1 MRKIISLLLALCLVV
16 GMVPVAASATTETS
30 LPEPNKGVITLT
42 SNVNLTQDYR
52 VEEDKT
58 VVLDLHGYTITTA
71 DSFIVEGTL
80 TIKDTTATV
89 SPDIDESFSNVDY
102 QSGKIVYTGDY
113 FLIKAQK
120 GGNVVFENGSVE
132 ATQGRGS
139 VGLALGDKTGTSE
152 IASTITVNDGYL
164 VSSEFTLMA
173 QGKGAALNVNG
184 GIIEAT
190 NNAVI
195 GGNGSNSTNNYCGG
209 TVMNISGGILVGG
222 ITAPGYIACGIYHPQ
237 EGTLNITDGTIYA
250 ANGVGVLM
258 RGGELD
264 MTNGTIIATSSENC
278 SGKVGDSD
286 ISIDA
291 GSAIVYDRKCNY
303 YNASGVSVDLS
314 GGKFTSAQG
323 KPAISVVADTF
334 QLGDAKK
341 KIAVSGGTYSSNI
354 KEFLTDGN
362 TAVTDS
368 NGNYI
373 VEEVNSQNAAARIG
387 EVYYPNLNDAF
398 NAVEA
403 TNKTTIEILKD
414 IVLDSSDK
422 IITLK
427 NKNVVLDLGNHHIS
441 VSASETYSAESFVVV
456 GSGASLTIQGVG
468 DASIDLTQAGAEN
481 LNVIKNSAGN
491 LQITGGKIIGR
502 NIAVEMTGGEATI
515 SGNASVTGS
524 TAVKVQGASLT
535 VADNAFLKGNFG
547 VTLVNRPA
555 TNVSNVK
562 NASFKMTGGTITAT
576 SGFALS
582 GNNLQSAGCE
592 AEITG
597 GKLEQTSGETCIYW
611 PIEGALTIG
620 GTAVVEGGSGIEAR
634 MGTITIQ
641 DSAVIKGTGKYLDL
655 TKYEQDGETWP
666 VSGSSQ
672 ADGSAILISSE
683 MYGDNEGQYQ
693 SNPGLTVNIEGGTL
707 TSEKGNAVTVY
718 NLESTSDENTKAAIN
733 VTDGTLNA
741 ADGKAAVLVEA
752 KNEKSKAGLKTS
764 EEIPSVE
771 TKASKTVVTVSS
783 NVVSAVADQAGKT
796 AFYAEG
802 DDFDVDSDTAPTQSD
817 PLNLFVL
824 KDTSIRSAALGN
836 EHTTLTVPK
845 DVELYVTSEN
855 EDYVVQ
861 ETTNPDGSTTYQLV
875 DSESGGEGSVP
886 EAPTSVVLSANKTTA
901 YKGEKI
907 TLTATVQA
915 DAGTQLEYAW
925 YKDGAF
931 ISKTDSNTYAIT
943 EGGSYMVSVR
953 AVLAKDKATVYSDE
967 CRSNPVP
974 CSFVSRPTNPSYPG
988 GGDDNKPEEPAFPFT
1003 DVKSTAW
1010 YYNAVKYVYENNLMA
1025 GTGDTTFDPEVSLTR
1040 AMTAQ
1045 ILYNLEGQPKVD
1057 EEATFSDM
1065 TEAPTWSVDAIAW
1078 AQDTG
1083 VVAGMGDNQFAPNAK
1098 VTREQ
1103 FAQMMY
1109 NYAKYKKYDLTKTGD
1124 LSKFP
1129 DDGSVSDWAETA
1141 MSWANGNG
1149 LINGHED
1156 SGLIDPAGNTIR
1168 GQAASIIMNFDK
1180 NVVK

>member
-16 GMVPVAASATTETS
+16 GMVPVAASATETS
-30 LPEPNKGVITLT
+30 LPEPDNGVITLN
-42 SNVNLTQDYR
+42 SDVNLTQSYN
-52 VEEDKT
+52 VEKGKT

-89 SPDIDESFSNVDY
+89 SPDIDESFFNVDY
-102 QSGKIVYTGDY
+102 QSGKIIYTGND
-113 FLIKAQK
+113 FLIKAQNE
-120 GGNVVFENGSVE
+120 GNVVFESGSVE
-132 ATQGRGS
+132 ATQGKGS
-139 VGLALGDKTGTSE
+139 VGVALGDKTGKSA
-152 IASTITVNDGYL
+152 INSTITVNDGYL

-173 QGKGAALNVNG
+173 QGKGATLNVNG
-184 GIIEAT
+184 GIIKAT
-190 NNAVI
+190 DNAVI
-195 GGNGSNSTNNYCGG
+195 GGNGSNSTDNHCGG
-209 TVMNISGGILVGG
+209 TAMNISDGILVGG
-222 ITAPGYIACGIYHPQ
+222 IATQGYIACGIYHPQ
-237 EGTLNITDGTIYA
+237 EGTLSITGGTIYA

-303 YNASGVSVDLS
+303 YNASNVSVDLR

-323 KPAISVVADTF
+323 KPAISVVADTL
-334 QLGDAKK
+334 QLVNAKK

-373 VEEVNSQNAAARIG
+373 VEEVTPQNAVAKI
-387 EVYYPNLNDAF
+387 EDVYYRNLNDAF
-398 NAVEA
+398 KAVEG
-403 TNKTTIEILKD
+403 TDETIIEILKD
-414 IVLDSSDK
+414 VVLDSSDK
-422 IITLK
+422 QISLM
-427 NKNVVLDLGNHHIS
+427 NENVVLDLGNHHIS
-441 VSASETYSAESFVVV
+441 ALETYSAGSLIVV
-456 GSGASLTIQGVG
+456 GSGASLTIQGAG
-468 DASIDLTQAGAEN
+468 DASIDLTQAGADN
-481 LNVIKNSAGN
+481 QYVIKNSAGN

-535 VADNAFLKGNFG
+535 VADNASLKGNFG
-547 VTLVNRPA
+547 VTLINNPSS
-555 TNVSNVK
+555 NGSNVK

-582 GNNLQSAGCE
+582 GNNLQSAGCK

-655 TKYEQDGETWP
+655 TEYKQDGKTWP
-666 VSGSSQ
+666 ASGSSQ

-683 MYGDNEGQYQ
+683 MYGDSKGQYQ
-693 SNPGLTVNIEGGTL
+693 SDPGLTVNIKGGTL

-733 VTDGTLNA
+733 VKAGTLNA

-752 KNEKSKAGLKTS
+752 KNEESKAGLKTS

-783 NVVSAVADQAGKT
+783 NVISAVADQAGKT

-802 DDFDVDSDTAPTQSD
+802 DDFDVYPDTAPTENA

-824 KDTSIRSAALGN
+824 KNTSIHSAALGN
-836 EHTTLTVPK
+836 EHTTLTVPE
-845 DVELYVTSEN
+845 DVELYVTSEK

-861 ETTNPDGSTTYQLV
+861 KKTNEDGSTTYQLV
-875 DSESGGEGSVP
+875 DSESGGEENVP
-886 EAPTSVVLSANKTTA
+886 KAPTSVVLSANKTTA

-931 ISKTDSNTYAIT
+931 IGKTNSSTYAIT
-943 EGGSYMVSVR
+943 EGGSYTVSVR
-953 AVLAKDKATVYSDE
+953 AVSAKGGVTVYSDE
-967 CRSNPVP
+967 CGSNSVP

-988 GGDDNKPEEPAFPFT
+988 GGDDDKPEEPAFPFT

-1040 AMTAQ
+1040 AMMAQ

-1057 EEATFSDM
+1057 EEATFADM
-1065 TEAPTWSVDAIAW
+1065 NEAPTWSVDAIAW

-1124 LSKFP
+1124 LSEFP
-1129 DDGSVSDWAETA
+1129 DADTISDWAETA

>member
-1 MRKIISLLLALCLVV
+1 MKKVLSLLMVLCLVV
-16 GMVPVAASATTETS
+16 GMMPLAASATGSSEKTESSVALVNETYYDDLNEAFRSAEDEDTITLVNNVTLNKGIIVGKTLTLDLKEYTIQASPSLVDYYLFKVNS
-30 LPEPNKGVITLT
+30 LPDSSGDFTIQGNGTIDASTGGSSVCSAILIESDRAVVNITSGTIIGKYRGVE
-42 SNVNLTQDYR
+42 V
-52 VEEDKT
+52 
-58 VVLDLHGYTITTA
+58 
-71 DSFIVEGTL
+71 
-80 TIKDTTATV
+80 
-89 SPDIDESFSNVDY
+89 
-102 QSGKIVYTGDY
+102 
-113 FLIKAQK
+113 QK
-120 GGNVVFENGSVE
+120 GT
-132 ATQGRGS
+132 A
-139 VGLALGDKTGTSE
+139 
-152 IASTITVNDGYL
+152 
-164 VSSEFTLMA
+164 
-173 QGKGAALNVNG
+173 
-184 GIIEAT
+184 
-190 NNAVI
+190 
-195 GGNGSNSTNNYCGG
+195 
-209 TVMNISGGILVGG
+209 NISGGTVQY
-222 ITAPGYIACGIYHPQ
+222 T
-237 EGTLNITDGTIYA
+237 TD
-250 ANGVGVLM
+250 M
-258 RGGELD
+258 D
-264 MTNGTIIATSSENC
+264 TSSAVYI
-278 SGKVGDSD
+278 SG
-286 ISIDA
+286 
-291 GSAIVYDRKCNY
+291 
-303 YNASGVSVDLS
+303 
-314 GGKFTSAQG
+314 Q
-323 KPAISVVADTF
+323 
-334 QLGDAKK
+334 
-341 KIAVSGGTYSSNI
+341 SS
-354 KEFLTDGN
+354 
-362 TAVTDS
+362 
-368 NGNYI
+368 
-373 VEEVNSQNAAARIG
+373 
-387 EVYYPNLNDAF
+387 
-398 NAVEA
+398 
-403 TNKTTIEILKD
+403 
-414 IVLDSSDK
+414 
-422 IITLK
+422 
-427 NKNVVLDLGNHHIS
+427 
-441 VSASETYSAESFVVV
+441 SAE
-456 GSGASLTIQGVG
+456 
-468 DASIDLTQAGAEN
+468 
-481 LNVIKNSAGN
+481 
-491 LQITGGKIIGR
+491 
-502 NIAVEMTGGEATI
+502 I
-515 SGNASVTGS
+515 SGNAQIVGKNA
-524 TAVKVQGASLT
+524 AVRVYGGKLNVKDSATLE
-535 VADNAFLKGNFG
+535 GNFG
-547 VTLVNRPA
+547 VMLFN
-555 TNVSNVK
+555 K
-562 NASFKMTGGTITAT
+562 NSQNSDEVPHASFTMTGGTITAT

-582 GNNLQSAGCE
+582 GNNLQSAGCK

-611 PIEGALTIG
+611 PMEGKLTVG

-641 DSAVIKGTGKYLDL
+641 DSAVIKGTGTYLDL
-655 TKYEQDGETWP
+655 TEYGQNGETWP

-718 NLESTSDENTKAAIN
+718 NLESTSNENTKAAIN

-796 AFYAEG
+796 AFYTEG
-802 DDFDVDSDTAPTQSD
+802 DDFDFDSDTAPTKNA

-824 KDTSIRSAALGN
+824 KDTSIRSAALDN

-845 DVELYVTSEN
+845 DVELYVTSEK

-861 ETTNPDGSTTYQLV
+861 KKTNEDGSTTYQLV
-875 DSESGGEGSVP
+875 DSESGGEVS
-886 EAPTSVVLSANKTTA
+886 APISVVLSANKTTA

-931 ISKTDSNTYAIT
+931 IGKTNSSTYAIT
-943 EGGSYMVSVR
+943 EGGSYTVSVR
-953 AVLAKDKATVYSDE
+953 AVSAKGGVTVYSDE
-967 CRSNPVP
+967 RGSNSVP

-988 GGDDNKPEEPAFPFT
+988 GGDDDKPEEPTFPFT

-1057 EEATFSDM
+1057 EEATFADM
-1065 TEAPTWSVDAIAW
+1065 NEAPTWSVDAIAW

-1124 LSKFP
+1124 LSEFP
-1129 DDGSVSDWAETA
+1129 DADTISDWAKTA

>member
-1 MRKIISLLLALCLVV
+1 MRKIMSLLLVLCLVV
-16 GMVPVAASATTETS
+16 GMVPLAASAEETS
-30 LPEPNKGVITLT
+30 LPEPVNGVITLN
-42 SNVNLTQDYR
+42 SDVNLTQNY
-52 VEEDKT
+52 T
-58 VVLDLHGYTITTA
+58 VRKSETVILDLRGRTITTSA
-71 DSFIVEGTL
+71 SFIVEGTL
-80 TIKDTTATV
+80 TIKDSTATT
-89 SPDIDESFSNVDY
+89 SPTIDPNYSVVGY
-102 QSGKIVYTGDY
+102 QSGTIVYTGNDY
-113 FLIKAQK
+113 LIKAQN
-120 GGNVVFENGSVE
+120 GGKVVFENGSAD
-132 ATQGRGS
+132 ATKNGGS
-139 VGLALGDKTGTSE
+139 VGVALGDKTGEKE
-152 IASTITVNDGYL
+152 ISSTFTVKDGYL

-173 QGKGAALNVNG
+173 KGKGATLNVNG

-264 MTNGTIIATSSENC
+264 MTNGTIIATSSENS
-278 SGKVGDSD
+278 SGMVGDSD
-286 ISIDA
+286 ISIDV

-303 YNASGVSVDLS
+303 YNASDVRVDLR

-323 KPAISVVADTF
+323 KPAISVVAELV
-334 QLGDAKK
+334 QLANAKK
-341 KIAVSGGTYSSNI
+341 KIQVSGGTYSSNI

-373 VEEVNSQNAAARIG
+373 VEVVNSQNAVAKIG
-387 EVYYPNLNDAF
+387 DEYYRNLNDAF
-398 NAVEA
+398 KAVKG
-403 TNKTTIEILKD
+403 TDKTTIEILKD
-414 IVLDSSDK
+414 VVLDSSDK
-422 IITLK
+422 KITLTD
-427 NKNVVLDLGNHHIS
+427 KNVVLDLGNHLI
-441 VSASETYSAESFVVV
+441 SASETYSAGKFIVV
-456 GSGASLTIQGVG
+456 GSGASLTIQGNEG
-468 DASIDLTQAGAEN
+468 ASIDLTQAGADKQS
-481 LNVIKNSAGN
+481 VIKNSAGN

-515 SGNASVTGS
+515 SGNASVNGS

-535 VADNAFLKGNFG
+535 VADNASLKGNFG
-547 VTLVNRPA
+547 VILINSPA
-555 TNVSNVK
+555 SNSSNAK
-562 NASFKMTGGTITAT
+562 NASFTMTGGTITAT

-582 GNNLQSAGCE
+582 GNNLQSAGCK

-611 PIEGALTIG
+611 PMEGELTVG
-620 GTAVVEGGSGIEAR
+620 GNAVVEGGSGIEAR

-718 NLESTSDENTKAAIN
+718 NLESTSNENTKAAIN
-733 VTDGTLNA
+733 VTNGTLIA
-741 ADGKAAVLVEA
+741 AHGKAAVLVEA
-752 KNEKSKAGLKTS
+752 KNEKSEASLETS
-764 EEIPSVE
+764 EGTPSVK
-771 TKASKTVVTVSS
+771 TKALKTVVTVSS

-802 DDFDVDSDTAPTQSD
+802 DDFDVDPDTAPTKNA

-824 KDTSIRSAALGN
+824 KNTSIHSAALGN
-836 EHTTLTVPK
+836 EHTTLTVPE
-845 DVELYVTSEN
+845 DVELYVTSEK

-861 ETTNPDGSTTYQLV
+861 KKTNEDGSTTYQLV
-875 DSESGGEGSVP
+875 DSESGGEENVP
-886 EAPTSVVLSANKTTA
+886 KAPTSVVLSANKTTA

-943 EGGSYMVSVR
+943 EGGSYTVFVR
-953 AVLAKDKATVYSDE
+953 AVMTDESETVYSNAIQ
-967 CRSNPVP
+967 SKPVI
-974 CSFVSRPTNPSYPG
+974 CSFISRPTNPSYPG

-1003 DVKSTAW
+1003 DVTEGDDW
-1010 YYNAVKYVYENNLMA
+1010 FYDAVAYVYENGIMA
-1025 GTGDTTFDPEVSLTR
+1025 GTGETTFAPYMELDR
-1040 AMTAQ
+1040 AMAAQ
-1045 ILYNLEGQPKVD
+1045 LFYNLEGKPAVTGD
-1057 EEATFSDM
+1057 STFTDVTSGHW
-1065 TEAPTWSVDAIAW
+1065 AVDAITW
-1078 AQDTG
+1078 AAENE
-1083 VVAGMGDNQFAPNAK
+1083 VVAGIGEGLYDPDSN

-1103 FAQMMY
+1103 FAQMLY
-1109 NYAKYKKYDLTKTGD
+1109 NYAKYKGYDLTATGD
-1124 LSKFP
+1124 LSQFP
-1129 DDGSVSDWAETA
+1129 DAGSISSWAETA
-1141 MSWANGNG
+1141 LSWANGKG
-1149 LINGHED
+1149 LINGHEN
-1156 SGLIDPAGNTIR
+1156 GTIDPKGSTIR
-1168 GQAASIIMNFDK
+1168 AQAASIIMNFDL

>member
-1 MRKIISLLLALCLVV
+1 MKRKLLATLLALCLIV
-16 GMVPVAASATTETS
+16 GMIPVAASAAGSPKKTE
-30 LPEPNKGVITLT
+30 
-42 SNVNLTQDYR
+42 
-52 VEEDKT
+52 
-58 VVLDLHGYTITTA
+58 H
-71 DSFIVEGTL
+71 
-80 TIKDTTATV
+80 
-89 SPDIDESFSNVDY
+89 
-102 QSGKIVYTGDY
+102 
-113 FLIKAQK
+113 
-120 GGNVVFENGSVE
+120 SV
-132 ATQGRGS
+132 
-139 VGLALGDKTGTSE
+139 AL
-152 IASTITVNDGYL
+152 V
-164 VSSEFTLMA
+164 
-173 QGKGAALNVNG
+173 
-184 GIIEAT
+184 
-190 NNAVI
+190 
-195 GGNGSNSTNNYCGG
+195 
-209 TVMNISGGILVGG
+209 
-222 ITAPGYIACGIYHPQ
+222 
-237 EGTLNITDGTIYA
+237 DGTY
-250 ANGVGVLM
+250 
-258 RGGELD
+258 
-264 MTNGTIIATSSENC
+264 
-278 SGKVGDSD
+278 
-286 ISIDA
+286 
-291 GSAIVYDRKCNY
+291 YD
-303 YNASGVSVDLS
+303 
-314 GGKFTSAQG
+314 
-323 KPAISVVADTF
+323 
-334 QLGDAKK
+334 
-341 KIAVSGGTYSSNI
+341 
-354 KEFLTDGN
+354 
-362 TAVTDS
+362 
-368 NGNYI
+368 
-373 VEEVNSQNAAARIG
+373 
-387 EVYYPNLNDAF
+387 NLNDAF
-398 NAVEA
+398 SAAAKAENSTV
-403 TNKTTIEILKD
+403 
-414 IVLDSSDK
+414 
-422 IITLK
+422 TLV
-427 NKNVVLDLGNHHIS
+427 NNVVLGKKIIIGKSLTLDLKEYTIQ
-441 VSASETYSAESFVVV
+441 ASSTSESCMFKVN
-456 GSGASLTIQGVG
+456 GSGKFTIQGNG
-468 DASIDLTQAGAEN
+468 TIDAS
-481 LNVIKNSAGN
+481 
-491 LQITGGKIIGR
+491 TGGADVQTAISVDGTTASVNIISGTIIGKYR
-502 NIAVEMTGGEATI
+502 GVEVRKGTANISGGTVQYTTDMDTSSAVYISGQSSSAEI
-515 SGNASVTGS
+515 SGNAQIVGKNA
-524 TAVKVQGASLT
+524 AVRVYGGQLNVKDSATLE
-535 VADNAFLKGNFG
+535 GNFG
-547 VTLVNRPA
+547 VMLFNVNSQNSA
-555 TNVSNVK
+555 SVSHS
-562 NASFKMTGGTITAT
+562 SFTMTGGTITAT

-582 GNNLQSAGCE
+582 GNNLQSAGCK

-611 PIEGALTIG
+611 PMEGELTVG
-620 GTAVVEGGSGIEAR
+620 GNAVVEGGSGIEAR

-693 SNPGLTVNIEGGTL
+693 SNPGLTVNIKGGTL

-718 NLESTSDENTKAAIN
+718 NLESTSNEKTTAAIN

-752 KNEKSKAGLKTS
+752 KKEKSEAGLKTS

-802 DDFDVDSDTAPTQSD
+802 DDFDFDSDTAPTQSD

-836 EHTTLTVPK
+836 EHTTLTVPE

-861 ETTNPDGSTTYQLV
+861 ETTNQDGNTTYKLIKAE
-875 DSESGGEGSVP
+875 DGGEVNVP

-1045 ILYNLEGQPKVD
+1045 ILYNLEGKPEVA
-1057 EEATFSDM
+1057 EGATFADM
-1065 TEAPTWSVDAIAW
+1065 GTAPIWSLDAIAW

-1124 LSKFP
+1124 LTQFP
-1129 DDGSVSDWAETA
+1129 DAGSISSWAETA
-1141 MSWANGNG
+1141 LSWVNGNG
-1149 LINGHED
+1149 LINGHEN
-1156 SGLIDPAGNTIR
+1156 STIDPKGSTIR
-1168 GQAASIIMNFDK
+1168 AQAASIMANFDQ
-1180 NVVK
+1180 NVAK

>member
-1 MRKIISLLLALCLVV
+1 MRKIVSLLLALCLVV
-16 GMVPVAASATTETS
+16 GMVPVVASAVETS
-30 LPEPNKGVITLT
+30 LPEPNNGVITL
-42 SNVNLTQDYR
+42 
-52 VEEDKT
+52 
-58 VVLDLHGYTITTA
+58 
-71 DSFIVEGTL
+71 
-80 TIKDTTATV
+80 
-89 SPDIDESFSNVDY
+89 
-102 QSGKIVYTGDY
+102 
-113 FLIKAQK
+113 
-120 GGNVVFENGSVE
+120 
-132 ATQGRGS
+132 
-139 VGLALGDKTGTSE
+139 
-152 IASTITVNDGYL
+152 
-164 VSSEFTLMA
+164 
-173 QGKGAALNVNG
+173 
-184 GIIEAT
+184 
-190 NNAVI
+190 
-195 GGNGSNSTNNYCGG
+195 
-209 TVMNISGGILVGG
+209 
-222 ITAPGYIACGIYHPQ
+222 
-237 EGTLNITDGTIYA
+237 
-250 ANGVGVLM
+250 
-258 RGGELD
+258 
-264 MTNGTIIATSSENC
+264 
-278 SGKVGDSD
+278 
-286 ISIDA
+286 
-291 GSAIVYDRKCNY
+291 
-303 YNASGVSVDLS
+303 
-314 GGKFTSAQG
+314 
-323 KPAISVVADTF
+323 
-334 QLGDAKK
+334 
-341 KIAVSGGTYSSNI
+341 

-373 VEEVNSQNAAARIG
+373 VEGFTPQNAVAKIG
-387 EVYYPNLNDAF
+387 DEYYRSLNDAF

-414 IVLDSSDK
+414 VVLDSSDK
-422 IITLK
+422 QVSLM
-427 NKNVVLDLGNHHIS
+427 NENVVLDLGNHHIS
-441 VSASETYSAESFVVV
+441 ASETYSAGKFIVV

-468 DASIDLTQAGAEN
+468 DASIDLSQAGAEN
-481 LNVIKNSAGN
+481 QSVIKNSAGN

-515 SGNASVTGS
+515 SGNASVNGS

-535 VADNAFLKGNFG
+535 VADNASLKGNFG
-547 VTLVNRPA
+547 VTLINDPSS
-555 TNVSNVK
+555 NGSNVK

-582 GNNLQSAGCE
+582 GNNTQSAGCE

-597 GKLEQTSGETCIYW
+597 GKLEQTSGETCVYW
-611 PIEGALTIG
+611 PMEGKLTVG
-620 GTAVVEGGSGIEAR
+620 GNAIVEGGSGIEAR

-641 DSAVIKGTGKYLDL
+641 DSAAIKGTREYLDL
-655 TKYEQDGETWP
+655 TEYEQDGKTWP

-802 DDFDVDSDTAPTQSD
+802 DDFDVDSDTPPTENA

-824 KDTSIRSAALGN
+824 KNTSIHSAALDN

-861 ETTNPDGSTTYQLV
+861 ETTNQDGNTTYKLIKA
-875 DSESGGEGSVP
+875 EGGGEVNVP
-886 EAPTSVVLSANKTTA
+886 KAPTSVVLSANKTTA

-915 DAGTQLEYAW
+915 DGSAQLEYAW

-931 ISKTDSNTYAIT
+931 IGKTNSSTYAIT
-943 EGGSYMVSVR
+943 EGGSYTVSVR
-953 AVLAKDKATVYSDE
+953 AVMTNESGSAY
-967 CRSNPVP
+967 SNPIQSTPVL

-988 GGDDNKPEEPAFPFT
+988 GGDDDKPEEPTFPFT

-1129 DDGSVSDWAETA
+1129 DDGSVSDWAEVA

>member
-16 GMVPVAASATTETS
+16 GMVPVAASATGTS
-30 LPEPNKGVITLT
+30 LPEP
-42 SNVNLTQDYR
+42 
-52 VEEDKT
+52 
-58 VVLDLHGYTITTA
+58 
-71 DSFIVEGTL
+71 
-80 TIKDTTATV
+80 
-89 SPDIDESFSNVDY
+89 
-102 QSGKIVYTGDY
+102 
-113 FLIKAQK
+113 
-120 GGNVVFENGSVE
+120 
-132 ATQGRGS
+132 
-139 VGLALGDKTGTSE
+139 
-152 IASTITVNDGYL
+152 
-164 VSSEFTLMA
+164 
-173 QGKGAALNVNG
+173 
-184 GIIEAT
+184 
-190 NNAVI
+190 
-195 GGNGSNSTNNYCGG
+195 
-209 TVMNISGGILVGG
+209 
-222 ITAPGYIACGIYHPQ
+222 
-237 EGTLNITDGTIYA
+237 
-250 ANGVGVLM
+250 
-258 RGGELD
+258 
-264 MTNGTIIATSSENC
+264 
-278 SGKVGDSD
+278 
-286 ISIDA
+286 
-291 GSAIVYDRKCNY
+291 
-303 YNASGVSVDLS
+303 
-314 GGKFTSAQG
+314 
-323 KPAISVVADTF
+323 
-334 QLGDAKK
+334 
-341 KIAVSGGTYSSNI
+341 
-354 KEFLTDGN
+354 N

-373 VEEVNSQNAAARIG
+373 VEGVTPQNAVAKIG
-387 EVYYPNLNDAF
+387 DEYYRSLNDAF

-414 IVLDSSDK
+414 VVLDSSDK
-422 IITLK
+422 QVSLM
-427 NKNVVLDLGNHHIS
+427 NENVVLELGNHHI
-441 VSASETYSAESFVVV
+441 SASETYSAGKFIVV

-468 DASIDLTQAGAEN
+468 DASIDLTQAGADN
-481 LNVIKNSAGN
+481 QSVIKNSAGN
-491 LQITGGKIIGR
+491 LQIIGGKIIGR

-515 SGNASVTGS
+515 SGNASVNGS

-535 VADNAFLKGNFG
+535 VADNASLKGNFG
-547 VTLVNRPA
+547 VILINSPA
-555 TNVSNVK
+555 SNSSNAK
-562 NASFKMTGGTITAT
+562 NASFTMTGGTITAT

-582 GNNLQSAGCE
+582 GNNLQSAGCK

-693 SNPGLTVNIEGGTL
+693 SNPGLTVNIKGGTL

-718 NLESTSDENTKAAIN
+718 NLESTSNKNTKAAIN

-752 KNEKSKAGLKTS
+752 KKGTS
-764 EEIPSVE
+764 EASLETSEGTPSVKTE
-771 TKASKTVVTVSS
+771 ASKTVVTVSS
-783 NVVSAVADQAGKT
+783 NVVSAVADRAGKT

-802 DDFDVDSDTAPTQSD
+802 DDFDVDPDTAPTKNA

-824 KDTSIRSAALGN
+824 KNTSIHSAALDN
-836 EHTTLTVPK
+836 EHTTLKVPK
-845 DVELYVTSEN
+845 DVELYVTSEK

-861 ETTNPDGSTTYQLV
+861 ETTNQDGSTTYQLV
-875 DSESGGEGSVP
+875 DSESGGEVSVP
-886 EAPTSVVLSANKTTA
+886 KAPTSVVLSANKTTA

-931 ISKTDSNTYAIT
+931 IRKTDSNTYSVT
-943 EGGSYMVSVR
+943 EGGSYTVSVR
-953 AVLAKDKATVYSDE
+953 AVKTGESETVYSNAIQSE
-967 CRSNPVP
+967 PVS
-974 CSFVSRPTNPSYPG
+974 CSFVSRPTYPSNPG
-988 GGDDNKPEEPAFPFT
+988 GNDKPEEPTFPFI

-1010 YYNAVKYVYENNLMA
+1010 YYDAVKYVYENNLMA

-1045 ILYNLEGQPKVD
+1045 ILYNLEGKPEVA
-1057 EEATFSDM
+1057 EGATFADM
-1065 TEAPTWSVDAIAW
+1065 GTAPIWSLDAIAW

>member
-30 LPEPNKGVITLT
+30 LPEPNDGVITLT

-80 TIKDTTATV
+80 TIKDTTAIV
-89 SPDIDESFSNVDY
+89 PPDIDESFSNVDY
-102 QSGKIVYTGDY
+102 QSGKIVYTGDN
-113 FLIKAQK
+113 FLMKAQN

-132 ATQGRGS
+132 ATLRRGS
-139 VGLALGDKTGTSE
+139 VGVALGDKTGTSE
-152 IASTITVNDGYL
+152 IASPITVKGGYL
-164 VSSEFTLMA
+164 VSREFTLMA

-184 GIIEAT
+184 GIIKAT
-190 NNAVI
+190 DNAVI
-195 GGNGSNSTNNYCGG
+195 GGNGSNSTDNYCGG

-222 ITAPGYIACGIYHPQ
+222 ITTSGYIACGIYHPQ
-237 EGTLNITDGTIYA
+237 EGTLSITGGTIYA

-258 RGGELD
+258 RGGKLD
-264 MTNGTIIATSSENC
+264 MTNGTIIATSSENS
-278 SGKVGDSD
+278 SGMVGDSD

-291 GSAIVYDRKCNY
+291 GSAIVYDLKCNY
-303 YNASGVSVDLS
+303 YNASDVRVDLS

-387 EVYYPNLNDAF
+387 KVYYPNLNDAF

-422 IITLK
+422 KITLT
-427 NKNVVLDLGNHHIS
+427 NKNVVLDLGNHLIS
-441 VSASETYSAESFVVV
+441 ALETYSAESFVVV

-468 DASIDLTQAGAEN
+468 DASIDLTHAGAEN

-535 VADNAFLKGNFG
+535 VADNASLKGKFG
-547 VTLVNRPA
+547 VTLINNPSS
-555 TNVSNVK
+555 NGSNVK
-562 NASFKMTGGTITAT
+562 NASFTMTGGTITAT

-582 GNNLQSAGCE
+582 GNNLQSAGCK

-655 TKYEQDGETWP
+655 TEYEQDGKTWP

-683 MYGDNEGQYQ
+683 MYGDSKGQYQ
-693 SNPGLTVNIEGGTL
+693 SDPGLTVNIKGGTL

-752 KNEKSKAGLKTS
+752 KNEESKAGLKTS

-802 DDFDVDSDTAPTQSD
+802 DDFDVDPDTAPNESA

-824 KDTSIRSAALGN
+824 KDTSIRSAALDN

-861 ETTNPDGSTTYQLV
+861 ETTNQDGSTTYQLV
-875 DSESGGEGSVP
+875 DSESGGEVSVP
-886 EAPTSVVLSANKTTA
+886 KAPTSVVLSANKTTA

-931 ISKTDSNTYAIT
+931 IRKTDSNTYSVT
-943 EGGSYMVSVR
+943 EGGSYTVSVR
-953 AVLAKDKATVYSDE
+953 AVKTGESETVYSNAIQSE
-967 CRSNPVP
+967 PVS
-974 CSFVSRPTNPSYPG
+974 CSFVSRPTYPSNPG
-988 GGDDNKPEEPAFPFT
+988 GNDKPEEPTFPFI

-1010 YYNAVKYVYENNLMA
+1010 YYDAVKYVYENNLMA

-1057 EEATFSDM
+1057 EEATFADM
-1065 TEAPTWSVDAIAW
+1065 NEAPTWSVDAIAW

-1083 VVAGMGDNQFAPNAK
+1083 VVAGMGDNQFAPNLK

-1129 DDGSVSDWAETA
+1129 DDSSVSDWAETA

>member
-16 GMVPVAASATTETS
+16 GMVPVAASATGTS
-30 LPEPNKGVITLT
+30 LPEP
-42 SNVNLTQDYR
+42 
-52 VEEDKT
+52 
-58 VVLDLHGYTITTA
+58 
-71 DSFIVEGTL
+71 
-80 TIKDTTATV
+80 
-89 SPDIDESFSNVDY
+89 
-102 QSGKIVYTGDY
+102 
-113 FLIKAQK
+113 
-120 GGNVVFENGSVE
+120 
-132 ATQGRGS
+132 
-139 VGLALGDKTGTSE
+139 
-152 IASTITVNDGYL
+152 
-164 VSSEFTLMA
+164 
-173 QGKGAALNVNG
+173 
-184 GIIEAT
+184 
-190 NNAVI
+190 
-195 GGNGSNSTNNYCGG
+195 
-209 TVMNISGGILVGG
+209 
-222 ITAPGYIACGIYHPQ
+222 
-237 EGTLNITDGTIYA
+237 
-250 ANGVGVLM
+250 
-258 RGGELD
+258 
-264 MTNGTIIATSSENC
+264 
-278 SGKVGDSD
+278 
-286 ISIDA
+286 
-291 GSAIVYDRKCNY
+291 
-303 YNASGVSVDLS
+303 
-314 GGKFTSAQG
+314 
-323 KPAISVVADTF
+323 
-334 QLGDAKK
+334 
-341 KIAVSGGTYSSNI
+341 
-354 KEFLTDGN
+354 N

-373 VEEVNSQNAAARIG
+373 VEGVTPQNAVAKIG
-387 EVYYPNLNDAF
+387 DEYYRSLNDAF

-414 IVLDSSDK
+414 VVLDSSDK
-422 IITLK
+422 QVSLM
-427 NKNVVLDLGNHHIS
+427 NENVVLDLGNHHIS
-441 VSASETYSAESFVVV
+441 ASETYSAGKFIVV

-468 DASIDLTQAGAEN
+468 DASIDLTQAGADN
-481 LNVIKNSAGN
+481 QSVIKNSAGN

-515 SGNASVTGS
+515 SGNASVNGS

-535 VADNAFLKGNFG
+535 VADNASLKGNFG
-547 VTLVNRPA
+547 VILINSPA
-555 TNVSNVK
+555 SNSSNAK
-562 NASFKMTGGTITAT
+562 NASFTMTGGTITAT

-582 GNNLQSAGCE
+582 GNNLQSAGCK

-693 SNPGLTVNIEGGTL
+693 SNPGLTVNIKGGTL

-718 NLESTSDENTKAAIN
+718 NLESTSNKNTKAAIN

-752 KNEKSKAGLKTS
+752 KKGTS
-764 EEIPSVE
+764 EASLETSEGTPSVKTE
-771 TKASKTVVTVSS
+771 ASKTVVTVSS

-796 AFYAEG
+796 AFYTEG
-802 DDFDVDSDTAPTQSD
+802 DDFDFDSDTAPTQSD

-836 EHTTLTVPK
+836 EHTTLTVPE
-845 DVELYVTSEN
+845 DVELYVTSEK

-861 ETTNPDGSTTYQLV
+861 KKTNEDGSTTYQLV
-875 DSESGGEGSVP
+875 DSKNGEEENVP
-886 EAPTSVVLSANKTTA
+886 KAPTSVVLSANKTTA

-1045 ILYNLEGQPKVD
+1045 ILYNLEGKPEVA
-1057 EEATFSDM
+1057 EGATFADM
-1065 TEAPTWSVDAIAW
+1065 GTAPIWSLDAITW
-1078 AQDTG
+1078 AQKTG
-1083 VVAGMGDNQFAPNAK
+1083 VVDGYEDNTFRPENN
-1098 VTREQ
+1098 VTRQE

-1109 NYAKYKKYDLTKTGD
+1109 NYAAYKDYDLSAKGD
-1124 LSKFP
+1124 LSQFT
-1129 DDGSVSDWAETA
+1129 DGDSVQEWAVTA
-1141 MSWANGNG
+1141 MSWANGNA
-1149 LINGHED
+1149 LINGHDDGTLEP
-1156 SGLIDPAGNTIR
+1156 GGTTTRA
-1168 GQAASIIMNFDK
+1168 QAASILMRFDQ
-1180 NVVK
+1180 NLVEN

>member
-30 LPEPNKGVITLT
+30 LPEPNDGVITLT

-80 TIKDTTATV
+80 TIKDTTAIV
-89 SPDIDESFSNVDY
+89 PPDIDESFSNVDY
-102 QSGKIVYTGDY
+102 QSGKIVYTGDN
-113 FLIKAQK
+113 FLMKAQN

-132 ATQGRGS
+132 ATLRRGS
-139 VGLALGDKTGTSE
+139 VGVALGDKTGTSE
-152 IASTITVNDGYL
+152 IASTITVKGGYL
-164 VSSEFTLMA
+164 VSREFTLMA

-184 GIIEAT
+184 GIIKAT
-190 NNAVI
+190 DNAVI
-195 GGNGSNSTNNYCGG
+195 GGNGSNSTDNYCGG

-222 ITAPGYIACGIYHPQ
+222 ITTSGYIACGIYHPQ
-237 EGTLNITDGTIYA
+237 EGTLSITGGTIYA

-258 RGGELD
+258 RGGKLD
-264 MTNGTIIATSSENC
+264 MTNGTIIATSSENS
-278 SGKVGDSD
+278 SGMVGDSD

-291 GSAIVYDRKCNY
+291 GSAIVYDLKCNY
-303 YNASGVSVDLS
+303 YNASDVRVDLS

-387 EVYYPNLNDAF
+387 KVYYPNLNDAF

-422 IITLK
+422 KITLT
-427 NKNVVLDLGNHHIS
+427 NKNVVLDLGNHLIS
-441 VSASETYSAESFVVV
+441 ALETYSAESFVVV

-468 DASIDLTQAGAEN
+468 DASIDLTHAGAEN

-592 AEITG
+592 AKITG
-597 GKLEQTSGETCIYW
+597 GKLEQTSGETCVYW

-693 SNPGLTVNIEGGTL
+693 SNPGLTVNIKGGTL

-718 NLESTSDENTKAAIN
+718 NLESTSNKNTKAAIN

-752 KNEKSKAGLKTS
+752 KKGTS
-764 EEIPSVE
+764 EASLETSEGTPSVKTE
-771 TKASKTVVTVSS
+771 ASKTVVTVSS

-796 AFYAEG
+796 AFYTEG
-802 DDFDVDSDTAPTQSD
+802 DDFDVDPDTAPTKNA

-824 KDTSIRSAALGN
+824 KNTSIHSAALDN
-836 EHTTLTVPK
+836 EHTTLKVPK
-845 DVELYVTSEN
+845 DVELYVTSEK

-861 ETTNPDGSTTYQLV
+861 ETTNQDGSTTYQLV
-875 DSESGGEGSVP
+875 DSESGGEVSVP
-886 EAPTSVVLSANKTTA
+886 KAPTSVVLSANKTTA

-931 ISKTDSNTYAIT
+931 IRKTDSNTYSVT
-943 EGGSYMVSVR
+943 EGGSYTVSVR
-953 AVLAKDKATVYSDE
+953 AVKTGESETVYSNAIQSE
-967 CRSNPVP
+967 PVS
-974 CSFVSRPTNPSYPG
+974 CSFVSRPTYPSNPG
-988 GGDDNKPEEPAFPFT
+988 GNDKPEEPTFPFI

-1010 YYNAVKYVYENNLMA
+1010 YYDAVKYVYENNLMA

-1057 EEATFSDM
+1057 EEATFADM
-1065 TEAPTWSVDAIAW
+1065 NEAPTWSVDAIAW

-1083 VVAGMGDNQFAPNAK
+1083 VVAGMGDNQFAPNLK

-1129 DDGSVSDWAETA
+1129 DDSSVSDWAETA

>member
-16 GMVPVAASATTETS
+16 GMVPVAASATETS
-30 LPEPNKGVITLT
+30 LPEPDNGVITLN
-42 SNVNLTQDYR
+42 SDVNLTQSYN
-52 VEEDKT
+52 VEKGKT

-89 SPDIDESFSNVDY
+89 PPAIDDNYSNVYY
-102 QSGKIVYTGDY
+102 QSGKIVYTGDD
-113 FLIKAQK
+113 FLIKAQN
-120 GGNVVFENGSVE
+120 GGKVVFENGSAD
-132 ATQGRGS
+132 ATKNGGS
-139 VGLALGDKTGTSE
+139 VGVALGDKTGEKE
-152 IASTITVNDGYL
+152 ISSTFAVKDGYL

-173 QGKGAALNVNG
+173 KGKGATLNVNG

-190 NNAVI
+190 DNAVI
-195 GGNGSNSTNNYCGG
+195 GGNGSNSTGNYCGG

-222 ITAPGYIACGIYHPQ
+222 ITSSEYIACGIYHPQ
-237 EGTLNITDGTIYA
+237 EGTLNITGGTIYA

-264 MTNGTIIATSSENC
+264 MTNGTIIATSSENS
-278 SGKVGDSD
+278 SGMVGDSG
-286 ISIDA
+286 INIDS

-303 YNASGVSVDLS
+303 YNASEVSVDLR

-373 VEEVNSQNAAARIG
+373 VEVVNSQNATARIG

-398 NAVEA
+398 KAVKG
-403 TNKTTIEILKD
+403 TDKTTIEILKD
-414 IVLDSSDK
+414 VVLDSSDK
-422 IITLK
+422 IITLT

-441 VSASETYSAESFVVV
+441 ASASETYSAGSFIVV

-468 DASIDLTQAGAEN
+468 DASIDLSQAGAEN
-481 LNVIKNSAGN
+481 QNIIKISAGN

-535 VADNAFLKGNFG
+535 VADNASLKGNFG
-547 VTLVNRPA
+547 VTLMNYPNVNNA
-555 TNVSNVK
+555 TVK
-562 NASFKMTGGTITAT
+562 KASFIMTGGTVTAT

-582 GNNLQSAGCE
+582 GNNLQSAGCK

-641 DSAVIKGTGKYLDL
+641 DSAVIKGKGKYLDL
-655 TKYEQDGETWP
+655 TEYKQQDGETWP

-693 SNPGLTVNIEGGTL
+693 SNPGLTVNIKGGTL

-718 NLESTSDENTKAAIN
+718 NLESTSNEKTKAAIN
-733 VTDGTLNA
+733 VKDGTLNA

-752 KNEKSKAGLKTS
+752 KKEKSEASLKTS

-802 DDFDVDSDTAPTQSD
+802 DDFDVHPDTAPNESA

-824 KDTSIRSAALGN
+824 KDTSIHSAALDN
-836 EHTTLTVPK
+836 EHTTLTVPE
-845 DVELYVTSEN
+845 DVELYVTSEK
-855 EDYVVQ
+855 EGYVVQ
-861 ETTNPDGSTTYQLV
+861 KKTNEDGSTIYQLV
-875 DSESGGEGSVP
+875 DPKNGGEENVP
-886 EAPTSVVLSANKTTA
+886 KAPTSVVLSANKTTA

-931 ISKTDSNTYAIT
+931 IGKTNSSTYAIT
-943 EGGSYMVSVR
+943 EGGSYTVSVR
-953 AVLAKDKATVYSDE
+953 AVSAKDGVTVYSDE
-967 CRSNPVP
+967 CGSNSVP

-1010 YYNAVKYVYENNLMA
+1010 YYNAVKYVYENSLMA

-1057 EEATFSDM
+1057 EEATFADM
-1065 TEAPTWSVDAIAW
+1065 NEAPTWSVDAIAW

-1083 VVAGMGDNQFAPNAK
+1083 VVAGMGDNEFAPNAK

-1109 NYAKYKKYDLTKTGD
+1109 NYAKYKEYDLTKTGD

>member
-1 MRKIISLLLALCLVV
+1 MKRKLLATLLALCLIV
-16 GMVPVAASATTETS
+16 GMIPVAASAAGSPKKTE
-30 LPEPNKGVITLT
+30 
-42 SNVNLTQDYR
+42 
-52 VEEDKT
+52 
-58 VVLDLHGYTITTA
+58 H
-71 DSFIVEGTL
+71 
-80 TIKDTTATV
+80 
-89 SPDIDESFSNVDY
+89 
-102 QSGKIVYTGDY
+102 
-113 FLIKAQK
+113 
-120 GGNVVFENGSVE
+120 SV
-132 ATQGRGS
+132 
-139 VGLALGDKTGTSE
+139 AL
-152 IASTITVNDGYL
+152 V
-164 VSSEFTLMA
+164 
-173 QGKGAALNVNG
+173 
-184 GIIEAT
+184 
-190 NNAVI
+190 
-195 GGNGSNSTNNYCGG
+195 
-209 TVMNISGGILVGG
+209 
-222 ITAPGYIACGIYHPQ
+222 
-237 EGTLNITDGTIYA
+237 DGTY
-250 ANGVGVLM
+250 
-258 RGGELD
+258 
-264 MTNGTIIATSSENC
+264 
-278 SGKVGDSD
+278 
-286 ISIDA
+286 
-291 GSAIVYDRKCNY
+291 YD
-303 YNASGVSVDLS
+303 
-314 GGKFTSAQG
+314 
-323 KPAISVVADTF
+323 
-334 QLGDAKK
+334 
-341 KIAVSGGTYSSNI
+341 
-354 KEFLTDGN
+354 
-362 TAVTDS
+362 
-368 NGNYI
+368 
-373 VEEVNSQNAAARIG
+373 
-387 EVYYPNLNDAF
+387 NLNDAF
-398 NAVEA
+398 SAAAKAENSTV
-403 TNKTTIEILKD
+403 
-414 IVLDSSDK
+414 
-422 IITLK
+422 TLV
-427 NKNVVLDLGNHHIS
+427 NNVVLGKKIIIGKSLTLDLKEYTIQ
-441 VSASETYSAESFVVV
+441 ASSTSESCMFKVN
-456 GSGASLTIQGVG
+456 GSGKFTIQGNG
-468 DASIDLTQAGAEN
+468 TIDAS
-481 LNVIKNSAGN
+481 
-491 LQITGGKIIGR
+491 TGGADVQTAISVDGTTASVNIISGTIIGKYR
-502 NIAVEMTGGEATI
+502 GVEVRKGTANISGGTVQYTTDMDTSSAVYISGQSSSAEI
-515 SGNASVTGS
+515 SGNAQIVGKNA
-524 TAVKVQGASLT
+524 AVRVYGGQLNVKDSATLE
-535 VADNAFLKGNFG
+535 GNFG
-547 VTLVNRPA
+547 VMLFNVNSQNSA
-555 TNVSNVK
+555 SVSHS
-562 NASFKMTGGTITAT
+562 SFTMTGGTITAT

-582 GNNLQSAGCE
+582 GNNLQSAGCK

-611 PIEGALTIG
+611 PMEGELTVG
-620 GTAVVEGGSGIEAR
+620 GNAVVEGGSGIEAR

-693 SNPGLTVNIEGGTL
+693 SNPGLTVNIKGGTL

-718 NLESTSDENTKAAIN
+718 NLESTSNEKTTAAIN

-752 KNEKSKAGLKTS
+752 KKEKSEAGLKTS

-802 DDFDVDSDTAPTQSD
+802 DDFDFDSDTAPTQSD

-836 EHTTLTVPK
+836 EHTTLTVPE

-861 ETTNPDGSTTYQLV
+861 ETTNQDGNTTYKLIKAE
-875 DSESGGEGSVP
+875 DGGEVNVP

-1045 ILYNLEGQPKVD
+1045 ILYNLEGKPEVA
-1057 EEATFSDM
+1057 EGATFADM
-1065 TEAPTWSVDAIAW
+1065 GTAPIWSLDAIAW

-1168 GQAASIIMNFDK
+1168 GQAASIMANFDQ
-1180 NVVK
+1180 NVAK

>member
-42 SNVNLTQDYR
+42 SNVNLTQDYT

-264 MTNGTIIATSSENC
+264 MTNGTIIATSSENS
-278 SGKVGDSD
+278 SGMVGDSD
-286 ISIDA
+286 ISIDV

-303 YNASGVSVDLS
+303 YNASDVRVDLR

-323 KPAISVVADTF
+323 KPAILVVAESGQ
-334 QLGDAKK
+334 QLVDAKT
-341 KIAVSGGTYSSNI
+341 KIQVSGGTYSSNI

-373 VEEVNSQNAAARIG
+373 VEGFTPQNAVAKIG
-387 EVYYPNLNDAF
+387 DEYYRSLNDAF

-414 IVLDSSDK
+414 VVLDSSDK
-422 IITLK
+422 QVSLM
-427 NKNVVLDLGNHHIS
+427 NENVVLDLGNHHIS
-441 VSASETYSAESFVVV
+441 ASETYSAGKFIVV
-456 GSGASLTIQGVG
+456 GSGASLTIQGNEG
-468 DASIDLTQAGAEN
+468 ASIDLTQAGADN
-481 LNVIKNSAGN
+481 QSVIKNSAGN

-515 SGNASVTGS
+515 SGNAS
-524 TAVKVQGASLT
+524 
-535 VADNAFLKGNFG
+535 LKGNFG
-547 VTLVNRPA
+547 VILINSPA
-555 TNVSNVK
+555 SNSSNAK
-562 NASFKMTGGTITAT
+562 NASFTMTGGTITAT

-582 GNNLQSAGCE
+582 GNNLQSAGCK

-611 PIEGALTIG
+611 PMEGELTVG
-620 GTAVVEGGSGIEAR
+620 GNAVVEGGSGIEAR

-641 DSAVIKGTGKYLDL
+641 DGAAIKGTREYLDL
-655 TKYEQDGETWP
+655 TEYKQDGKTWP
-666 VSGSSQ
+666 ASGSSQ

-683 MYGDNEGQYQ
+683 MYGDSEGQYQ
-693 SNPGLTVNIEGGTL
+693 SDPGLTVNIKGGTL
-707 TSEKGNAVTVY
+707 TSEKGNAMTVY
-718 NLESTSDENTKAAIN
+718 NLESTSKENTKATIN

-741 ADGKAAVLVEA
+741 AHGKAAVLVEA
-752 KNEKSKAGLKTS
+752 KNEKSEASLETS
-764 EEIPSVE
+764 EGTPSVK

-802 DDFDVDSDTAPTQSD
+802 DDFDVDPDTAPTKNA

-824 KDTSIRSAALGN
+824 KNTSIHSAALDN
-836 EHTTLTVPK
+836 EHTTLKVPK
-845 DVELYVTSEN
+845 DVELYVTSEK

-861 ETTNPDGSTTYQLV
+861 ETTNQDGSTTYQLV
-875 DSESGGEGSVP
+875 DSESGGEVSVP
-886 EAPTSVVLSANKTTA
+886 KAPTSVVLSANKTTA

-931 ISKTDSNTYAIT
+931 IRKTDSNTYSVT
-943 EGGSYMVSVR
+943 EGGSYTVSVR
-953 AVLAKDKATVYSDE
+953 AVKTGESETVYSNAIQSE
-967 CRSNPVP
+967 PVS
-974 CSFVSRPTNPSYPG
+974 CSFVSRPTYPSNPG
-988 GGDDNKPEEPAFPFT
+988 GNDKPEEPTFPFI

-1010 YYNAVKYVYENNLMA
+1010 YYDAVKYVYENNLMA

-1057 EEATFSDM
+1057 EEATFADM
-1065 TEAPTWSVDAIAW
+1065 NEAPTWSVDAIAW

-1083 VVAGMGDNQFAPNAK
+1083 VVAGMGDNQFAPNLK

-1129 DDGSVSDWAETA
+1129 DDSSVSDWAETA

-1168 GQAASIIMNFDK
+1168 GQAASIIMNFDL

>member
-16 GMVPVAASATTETS
+16 GMVPVAASATGTS
-30 LPEPNKGVITLT
+30 LPEP
-42 SNVNLTQDYR
+42 
-52 VEEDKT
+52 
-58 VVLDLHGYTITTA
+58 
-71 DSFIVEGTL
+71 
-80 TIKDTTATV
+80 
-89 SPDIDESFSNVDY
+89 
-102 QSGKIVYTGDY
+102 
-113 FLIKAQK
+113 
-120 GGNVVFENGSVE
+120 
-132 ATQGRGS
+132 
-139 VGLALGDKTGTSE
+139 
-152 IASTITVNDGYL
+152 
-164 VSSEFTLMA
+164 
-173 QGKGAALNVNG
+173 
-184 GIIEAT
+184 
-190 NNAVI
+190 
-195 GGNGSNSTNNYCGG
+195 
-209 TVMNISGGILVGG
+209 
-222 ITAPGYIACGIYHPQ
+222 
-237 EGTLNITDGTIYA
+237 
-250 ANGVGVLM
+250 
-258 RGGELD
+258 
-264 MTNGTIIATSSENC
+264 
-278 SGKVGDSD
+278 
-286 ISIDA
+286 
-291 GSAIVYDRKCNY
+291 
-303 YNASGVSVDLS
+303 
-314 GGKFTSAQG
+314 
-323 KPAISVVADTF
+323 
-334 QLGDAKK
+334 
-341 KIAVSGGTYSSNI
+341 
-354 KEFLTDGN
+354 N

-373 VEEVNSQNAAARIG
+373 VEGVTPQNAVAKIG
-387 EVYYPNLNDAF
+387 DEYYRSLNDAF

-414 IVLDSSDK
+414 VVLDSSDK
-422 IITLK
+422 QVSLM
-427 NKNVVLDLGNHHIS
+427 NENVVLDLGNHHIS
-441 VSASETYSAESFVVV
+441 ASETYSAGKFIVV

-468 DASIDLTQAGAEN
+468 DASIDLTQAGADN
-481 LNVIKNSAGN
+481 QSVIKNSAGN

-515 SGNASVTGS
+515 SGNASVNGS

-535 VADNAFLKGNFG
+535 VADNASLKGNFG
-547 VTLVNRPA
+547 VILINSPA
-555 TNVSNVK
+555 SNSSNAK
-562 NASFKMTGGTITAT
+562 NASFTMTGGTITAT

-582 GNNLQSAGCE
+582 GNNLQSAGCK

-655 TKYEQDGETWP
+655 TEYKQQDGETWP

-693 SNPGLTVNIEGGTL
+693 SNPGLTVNIKGGTL

-718 NLESTSDENTKAAIN
+718 NLESTSNEKTKAAIN
-733 VTDGTLNA
+733 VKDGTLNA

-802 DDFDVDSDTAPTQSD
+802 DDFDVHPDTAPNESA

-824 KDTSIRSAALGN
+824 KDTSIHSAALDN
-836 EHTTLTVPK
+836 EHTTLTVPE

-861 ETTNPDGSTTYQLV
+861 ETTNQDGNTTYKLIKA
-875 DSESGGEGSVP
+875 EGGGEVNVP

-907 TLTATVQA
+907 TLTATVEA
-915 DAGTQLEYAW
+915 DESAQLEYAW

-943 EGGSYMVSVR
+943 EGGSYTVSVR
-953 AVLAKDKATVYSDE
+953 AVKTGESETVYSNAIQSE
-967 CRSNPVP
+967 PVS
-974 CSFVSRPTNPSYPG
+974 CSFVSRPTYPSNPG
-988 GGDDNKPEEPAFPFT
+988 GNDKPEEPTFPFI

-1010 YYNAVKYVYENNLMA
+1010 YYDAVKYVYENNLMA

-1057 EEATFSDM
+1057 EEATFADM
-1065 TEAPTWSVDAIAW
+1065 NEAPTWSVGAIAW

-1083 VVAGMGDNQFAPNAK
+1083 VVAGMGDNEFAPNAK

>member
-16 GMVPVAASATTETS
+16 GMVPVAASATTKTS
-30 LPEPNKGVITLT
+30 LPEPNNGVITLN
-42 SNVNLTQDYR
+42 SNVNLTQNYT
-52 VEEDKT
+52 VSESET

-264 MTNGTIIATSSENC
+264 MTNGTIIATSSENS
-278 SGKVGDSD
+278 SGMVGDSD
-286 ISIDA
+286 ISIDV

-303 YNASGVSVDLS
+303 YNASDVRVDLR

-323 KPAISVVADTF
+323 KPAILVVAESGQ
-334 QLGDAKK
+334 QLVDAKT
-341 KIAVSGGTYSSNI
+341 KIQVSGGTYSSNI

-373 VEEVNSQNAAARIG
+373 VEGFTPQNAVAKIG
-387 EVYYPNLNDAF
+387 DEYYRSLNDAF

-414 IVLDSSDK
+414 VVLDSSDK
-422 IITLK
+422 QVSLM
-427 NKNVVLDLGNHHIS
+427 NENVVLDLGNHHIS
-441 VSASETYSAESFVVV
+441 ASETYSAGKFIVV
-456 GSGASLTIQGVG
+456 GSGASLTIQGNEG
-468 DASIDLTQAGAEN
+468 ASIDLTQAGADN
-481 LNVIKNSAGN
+481 QSVIKNSAGN

-515 SGNASVTGS
+515 SGNASVNGS

-535 VADNAFLKGNFG
+535 VADNASLKGNFG
-547 VTLVNRPA
+547 VILINSPA
-555 TNVSNVK
+555 SNSSNAK
-562 NASFKMTGGTITAT
+562 NASFTMTGGTITAT

-582 GNNLQSAGCE
+582 GNNLQSAGCK

-611 PIEGALTIG
+611 PMEGELTVG
-620 GTAVVEGGSGIEAR
+620 GNAVVEGGSGIEAR

-641 DSAVIKGTGKYLDL
+641 DGAAIKGTREYLDL
-655 TKYEQDGETWP
+655 TEYKQDGKTWP
-666 VSGSSQ
+666 ASGSSQ

-683 MYGDNEGQYQ
+683 MYGDSEGQYQ
-693 SNPGLTVNIEGGTL
+693 SDPGLTVNIKGGTL

-718 NLESTSDENTKAAIN
+718 NLESTSNKNTKAAIN

-752 KNEKSKAGLKTS
+752 KKGTS
-764 EEIPSVE
+764 EASLETSEGTPSVKTE
-771 TKASKTVVTVSS
+771 ASKTVVTVSS
-783 NVVSAVADQAGKT
+783 NVVSAVADRAGKT

-802 DDFDVDSDTAPTQSD
+802 DDFDVDPDTAPTKNA

-836 EHTTLTVPK
+836 EHTTLTVPE
-845 DVELYVTSEN
+845 DVELYVTSEK

-861 ETTNPDGSTTYQLV
+861 ETTNQDGSTTYQLV
-875 DSESGGEGSVP
+875 DSESGGEVSVP
-886 EAPTSVVLSANKTTA
+886 KAPTSVVLSANKTTA

-931 ISKTDSNTYAIT
+931 IRKTDSNTYSVT
-943 EGGSYMVSVR
+943 EGGSYTVSVR
-953 AVLAKDKATVYSDE
+953 AVKTGESETVYSNAIQSE
-967 CRSNPVP
+967 PVS
-974 CSFVSRPTNPSYPG
+974 CSFVSRPTYPSNPG
-988 GGDDNKPEEPAFPFT
+988 GNDKPEEPTFPFI

-1010 YYNAVKYVYENNLMA
+1010 YYDAVKYVYENNLMA

-1057 EEATFSDM
+1057 EEATFADM
-1065 TEAPTWSVDAIAW
+1065 NEAPTWSVDAIAW

-1083 VVAGMGDNQFAPNAK
+1083 VVAGMGDNQFAPNLK

-1129 DDGSVSDWAETA
+1129 DDSSVSDWAETA

-1168 GQAASIIMNFDK
+1168 GQAASIIMNFDL

>member
-1 MRKIISLLLALCLVV
+1 MKRKLLATLLALCLVV
-16 GMVPVAASATTETS
+16 GMVPVAASATGTS
-30 LPEPNKGVITLT
+30 LPEP
-42 SNVNLTQDYR
+42 
-52 VEEDKT
+52 
-58 VVLDLHGYTITTA
+58 
-71 DSFIVEGTL
+71 
-80 TIKDTTATV
+80 
-89 SPDIDESFSNVDY
+89 
-102 QSGKIVYTGDY
+102 
-113 FLIKAQK
+113 
-120 GGNVVFENGSVE
+120 
-132 ATQGRGS
+132 
-139 VGLALGDKTGTSE
+139 
-152 IASTITVNDGYL
+152 
-164 VSSEFTLMA
+164 
-173 QGKGAALNVNG
+173 
-184 GIIEAT
+184 
-190 NNAVI
+190 
-195 GGNGSNSTNNYCGG
+195 
-209 TVMNISGGILVGG
+209 
-222 ITAPGYIACGIYHPQ
+222 
-237 EGTLNITDGTIYA
+237 
-250 ANGVGVLM
+250 
-258 RGGELD
+258 
-264 MTNGTIIATSSENC
+264 
-278 SGKVGDSD
+278 
-286 ISIDA
+286 
-291 GSAIVYDRKCNY
+291 
-303 YNASGVSVDLS
+303 
-314 GGKFTSAQG
+314 
-323 KPAISVVADTF
+323 
-334 QLGDAKK
+334 
-341 KIAVSGGTYSSNI
+341 
-354 KEFLTDGN
+354 N

-373 VEEVNSQNAAARIG
+373 VEGFTPQNAVAKIG
-387 EVYYPNLNDAF
+387 DEYYRSLNDAF

-414 IVLDSSDK
+414 VVLDSSDK
-422 IITLK
+422 QVSLM
-427 NKNVVLDLGNHHIS
+427 NENVVLDLGNHHIS
-441 VSASETYSAESFVVV
+441 ASETYSAGKFIVV
-456 GSGASLTIQGVG
+456 GSGASLTIQGNEG
-468 DASIDLTQAGAEN
+468 ASIDLTQAGADN
-481 LNVIKNSAGN
+481 QSVIKNSAGN

-515 SGNASVTGS
+515 SGNASVNGS

-535 VADNAFLKGNFG
+535 VADNASLKGNFG
-547 VTLVNRPA
+547 VILINSPA
-555 TNVSNVK
+555 SNSSNAK
-562 NASFKMTGGTITAT
+562 NASFTMTGGTITAT

-582 GNNLQSAGCE
+582 GNNLQSAGCK

-611 PIEGALTIG
+611 PMEGELTVG
-620 GTAVVEGGSGIEAR
+620 GNAVVEGGSGIEAR

-733 VTDGTLNA
+733 VTDGTLDA

-752 KNEKSKAGLKTS
+752 KKGTS
-764 EEIPSVE
+764 EASLETSEGTPSVKTE
-771 TKASKTVVTVSS
+771 ASKTVVTVSS

-802 DDFDVDSDTAPTQSD
+802 DDFDVDSDTPPTENA

-824 KDTSIRSAALGN
+824 KNTSIHSAALGN

-875 DSESGGEGSVP
+875 DSESGGEVSVP

-1045 ILYNLEGQPKVD
+1045 LFYNLEGKPAVTGD
-1057 EEATFSDM
+1057 STFTDVTSGHW
-1065 TEAPTWSVDAIAW
+1065 AVDAITW
-1078 AQDTG
+1078 AAQNDI
-1083 VVAGMGDNQFAPNAK
+1083 VAGIGGGLYDPDSN

-1103 FAQMMY
+1103 FAVMLY
-1109 NYAKYKKYDLTKTGD
+1109 KYARFKGYDLTATGD
-1124 LSKFP
+1124 LTRFP
-1129 DDGSVSDWAETA
+1129 DAGSISSWAETA
-1141 MSWANGNG
+1141 LSWANGKG
-1149 LINGHED
+1149 LINGHEN
-1156 SGLIDPAGNTIR
+1156 GTIDPKGSTIR
-1168 GQAASIIMNFDK
+1168 AQAASIMANFDQ
-1180 NVVK
+1180 NVAK